1 MAHSATRTPKS
12 GRRWNEPL
20 CRRARRAAS
29 SQHKRSCLLLPR
41 YRVKVA
47 RHNNR
52 CNIATAV
59 GGRWPRRHH
68 AVYVK
73 QRKGWKIKRA
83 ILYALSSRR
92 FDETPSAPT
101 SPLGQTLTRLRD
113 ALSMRLIIARRVNFF
128 HSHTCLSSRWYLRLR
143 LLFGALSF
151 SIVPTLCLYSRLNL
165 LFLYFWVQM
174 TSMWCIEII
183 GELNKEFLMIRIS
196 LGNL

>member
-59 GGRWPRRHH
+59 GGRWPRCHH

-128 HSHTCLSSRWYLRLR
+128 HSHTCLSSGIYVWGYFLEH
-143 LLFGALSF
+143 FLSVLSQLCAYTHV
-151 SIVPTLCLYSRLNL
+151 SICC
-165 LFLYFWVQM
+165 F
-174 TSMWCIEII
+174 CIF
-183 GELNKEFLMIRIS
+183 EFKWLQCGV
-196 LGNL
+196 LKL